1 MARPAVNAQYRWLV
15 ASRVLAAVLGGYA
28 LTSAASTLLALLWP
42 LPQAEAVAASTMLSF
57 ALYTLIIIW
66 IFASQRLRTVWLGLL
81 SATALCTL
89 LTHPAIAPAIKGVVL

>member
-1 MARPAVNAQYRWLV
+1 MARQAANARYRWLV
-15 ASRVLAAVLGGYA
+15 ASRVLAAVVGGYA

-57 ALYTLIIIW
+57 ALDTLIIIW

-81 SATALCTL
+81 GATALCTL
-89 LTHPAIAPAIKGVVL
+89 LSWALLPAGGSL

>member
-42 LPQAEAVAASTMLSF
+42 LPQAEAVAASAMLSF

-89 LTHPAIAPAIKGVVL
+89 LSWALLPAGGSL